1 MGGASRNR
9 HIGNIKFHFRALDF
23 LVKWDQVV
31 CFYNYVCGTR
41 KELSISLS

>member
-31 CFYNYVCGTR
+31 LVLLVFTTMYVCGTR
-41 KELSISLS
+41 K